1 MGAPALSA
9 RTVARAALVAT
20 LAIAI
25 VAAYLHRN
33 ALDLA
38 ELDRWVRGAGAWGPA
53 FYMGAYVFAAVLSLP
68 GTLLTLAG
76 GALFGP
82 VWGTFYSLTGAT
94 IGATAAFAIARY
106 VASDWVRRRAGGRT
120 RSLIDG
126 VEKEGWRFVAFVRL
140 VPLLPFNLLNYALGL
155 THIRLAH
162 YVLASYVFMLPGAL
176 AYTYLGYAG
185 REAMAGADRVLEKGL
200 AALALLAAVA
210 FLPRFVRRLRGG
222 SAGSAGETL
231 GAAELK
237 ARLDER
243 QEILVLDVRAVADYA
258 GGHVPGA
265 ANVPVEALPQRVS
278 ELGAWRDRPLAV
290 ICRTNRRSAAAAS
303 QLREQGFR
311 NVLLVNDGMLAW
323 EQAGFPVDRPGQV

>member
-1 MGAPALSA
+1 MNA
-9 RTVARAALVAT
+9 RTVGRAALAAA

-33 ALDLA
+33 ALDMA
-38 ELDRWVRGAGAWGPA
+38 GLDRWVRDAGAWGPA
-53 FYMGAYVFAAVLSLP
+53 FYMGAYAIAAVLSLP
-68 GTLLTLAG
+68 GALLTLAG

-106 VASDWVRRRAGGRT
+106 AAADWVGRRAGGWT

-126 VEKEGWRFVAFVRL
+126 VEKEGWRFVAFARL
-140 VPLLPFNLLNYALGL
+140 VPLLPFNLLNYALGV
-155 THIRLAH
+155 TRIRLAH
-162 YVLASYVFMLPGAL
+162 YVFASYVFMLPGAL
-176 AYTYLGYAG
+176 AYAYLGYAG

-222 SAGSAGETL
+222 FAGSADETF

-243 QEILVLDVRAVADYA
+243 QEIFVLDVRTVADYA

-265 ANVPVEALPQRVS
+265 ANIPVEALAQRVS
-278 ELGAWRDRPLAV
+278 ELEAWRDRPVAV
-290 ICRTNRRSAAAAS
+290 VCRTNRRSGAAAR

-311 NVLLVNDGMLAW
+311 NVLLVNDGMHAW
-323 EQAGFPVDRPGQV
+323 EQAGFPVDRPGHV